1 MKKDNNYSRRQFLGT
16 ASCAAVGSTTFFSTL
31 FNLQSMSA
39 ASMMNTAALGVDDDY
54 RALVCIM
61 LGGGN
66 DSYNMVIPTNNEHY
80 KDYAAS
86 RSNNAIAQNELLKI
100 NPLKYNNK
108 ELGFHPVAP
117 ELQSLFERGKLAVV
131 SNVGT
136 LVERVTKATYDNG
149 ARLPNGLFSHAD
161 QDKQWLTSIPQ
172 TSASTGWG
180 GRLADM
186 VHSANTNQNIS
197 MNISL
202 SGKNVFQ
209 LGRETAEYSILPT
222 GSIGIEGY
230 DGSSALD
237 QIRTVA
243 IKSMMEKQY
252 QDIFKQSYAD
262 VIKSSQST
270 HELFSAAVADAKIST
285 PFSESGLSQRLKM
298 VARTMKA
305 RSKLGARRQTFFM
318 RFDGWDHHDEL
329 LNNHQSM
336 LGVVSKAMSEFQ
348 VALEELKLEDSV
360 TTFTVSDFA
369 RTLTSNGNGTDHAW
383 GGNVLVMGGKVKG
396 REIYGD
402 YPNLALNND
411 IMLDGGVLIP
421 QISTDEYFS
430 ELALWYGV
438 GRGDLETLF
447 PNINKFYSP
456 SSNSQPLGFMNI

>member
-1 MKKDNNYSRRQFLGT
+1 MKKQNTYNRRQFLGT

-39 ASMMNTAALGVDDDY
+39 ASVMNAVTSGDEDY
-54 RALVCIM
+54 KALVCIM

-66 DSYNMVIPTNNEHY
+66 DSYNMVIPTDNEHY
-80 KDYAAS
+80 KEYAES
-86 RSNNAIAQNELLKI
+86 RSNNAIPQNELLKI
-100 NPLKYNNK
+100 NPTLYKNR

-117 ELQSLFERGKLAVV
+117 ELLTLFEEGKLAVV

-136 LVERVTKATYDNG
+136 LVERVTKTRYESG
-149 ARLPNGLFSHAD
+149 AVKLPMGLFSHAD

-172 TSASTGWG
+172 TNASTGWG
-180 GRLADM
+180 GRLSDM
-186 VHSANTNQNIS
+186 VQSANTNQDIS

-209 LGRETAEYSILPT
+209 LGKESVEYTILPT

-230 DGSSALD
+230 DGPSALD
-237 QIRTVA
+237 QIKTTA
-243 IKSMMEKQY
+243 INSLMEKQY
-252 QDIFKQSYAD
+252 QDVFKQSYAD
-262 VIKSSQST
+262 VITASQRT
-270 HELFSAAVADAKIST
+270 HELFSEAVKDSKIST

-298 VARTMKA
+298 VARTMQV
-305 RSKLGARRQTFFM
+305 REKLGAKRQTFFM

-329 LNNHQSM
+329 LNNHGGM

-348 VALEELKLEDSV
+348 AALEELELKDSV

-396 REIYGD
+396 KEIYGD
-402 YPNLALNND
+402 YPGLALNGD
-411 IMLDGGVLIP
+411 IMLKGGVVIP
-421 QISTDEYFS
+421 QISTDEYFT
-430 ELALWYGV
+430 ELALWYGAS
-438 GRGDLETLF
+438 RGDLEMLF
-447 PNINKFYSP
+447 PNVNRFYSP
-456 SSNSQPLGFMNI
+456 SSANLPLGFMNI